1 MAEKFTARRVAM
13 IKAGFLARYSSS
25 IKFIENSLTIE
36 LIELL
41 LQKDRLESILRFCA
55 SGHAPLKA
63 VVDEIEVFAEKNN
76 LVVNGRL
83 PDEWKQDVGRL
94 IGTIVYF
101 LGYVSDGDKVEDK
114 ENLHKLP
121 KPPKYFHYAA
131 TFHKALYEGDALREI
146 L

>member
-1 MAEKFTARRVAM
+1 MAEKFTAGRVTM
-13 IKAGFLARYSSS
+13 IKVGFLARYSSR
-25 IKFIENSLTIE
+25 IKFIENSLTTE

-63 VVDEIEVFAEKNN
+63 VVDEIEVFAEKNS
-76 LVVNGRL
+76 LVVNGSL

-101 LGYVSDGDKVEDK
+101 FGYESDGDSIADK
-114 ENLHKLP
+114 EDLQKVP
-121 KPPKYFHYAA
+121 QYFHYASK
-131 TFHKALYEGDALREI
+131 FHKR
-146 L
+146 

>member
-1 MAEKFTARRVAM
+1 MDEKFTAGRVAM
-13 IKAGFLARYSSS
+13 IKAGFLARYSSRL
-25 IKFIENSLTIE
+25 KFIENSITTE

-41 LQKDRLESILRFCA
+41 LRKDRLENILRFCA

-101 LGYVSDGDKVEDK
+101 FGYESDGDSIADK
-114 ENLHKLP
+114 EDLQKVP
-121 KPPKYFHYAA
+121 TYFHYAA
-131 TFHKALYEGDALREI
+131 KFHKR
-146 L
+146 